1 MSEPPWFEGDAP
13 LLATATELLDVG
25 ATHASPRSQAP
36 EVGKC
41 RQDVGIPQHPGRNF
55 VKKKSRCLENE
66 TSEEGDMCV
75 TVNERCRGNR
85 RRILFQRASERS
97 SRAPERRERKKLR
110 REIGKGLS
118 PAPAPHPPP
127 PPQRALQNLT
137 CVCYKIWKKGHG
149 DWRL

>member
-1 MSEPPWFEGDAP
+1 M
-13 LLATATELLDVG
+13 
-25 ATHASPRSQAP
+25 
-36 EVGKC
+36 
-41 RQDVGIPQHPGRNF
+41 
-55 VKKKSRCLENE
+55 KKKSRCLENE

-127 PPQRALQNLT
+127 TPPEGAAKPHVCLLQNLEKRSRGLEA
-137 CVCYKIWKKGHG
+137 VEMPL
-149 DWRL
+149 RLKSHTALAEDPRSGLSSHVGQLTAT